1 MRIPLRVRG
10 EKQKEPKVQ
19 TNPELIRK
27 IQPHFGIAFTDEK
40 YIKLGD
46 GYEACIYIYGFKRYI
61 REFWL
66 SNIMNINSAVV
77 VLELSPPHAAR
88 VAPMTIAS
96 IIAIL
101 FFSI

>member
-1 MRIPLRVRG
+1 MRRHLRARV

-77 VLELSPPHAAR
+77 VLDISTQQKGTIR
-88 VAPMTIAS
+88 RTIDKSVAEQNDR
-96 IIAIL
+96 
-101 FFSI
+101 